1 MVFDLLMV
9 CRVRVMVLNVTF
21 NNISVVLVEE
31 TNNLL
36 QVTEKLYHI
45 MLYQLYLLMSGIRT
59 NNVSG
64 DRH

>member
-1 MVFDLLMV
+1 
-9 CRVRVMVLNVTF
+9 MVLNVTF

-64 DRH
+64 DSHWLHK

>member
-1 MVFDLLMV
+1 MVFDLPMV

-64 DRH
+64 DSH

>member
-1 MVFDLLMV
+1 MVFDLPMV

-36 QVTEKLYHI
+36 QVTEKLCHI

-64 DRH
+64 DSH